1 MKRKL
6 QFLKITISCSLKVIK
21 FVVLMLRLT
30 KVAPRTLECNELLRA
45 PGNIV
50 QAQDSS

>member
-6 QFLKITISCSLKVIK
+6 QFLKITISCSLEVIK
-21 FVVLMLRLT
+21 SVVLMLRLM
-30 KVAPRTLECNELLRA
+30 KVAPRTLECNALLRA